1 MTTRNH
7 RLKNI
12 QTLTHRVPFS
22 KSEYR
27 SHDGNKCARLIFCN
41 AKTND
46 CSCLHFFFS
55 VWLADCFFFVASLP
69 FILFLWFFFYND
81 EYCVPH
87 HYHFEHKFVRRVCV
101 CVLCTMQMIEKIYR
115 GNSMENVKKKTDALY
130 FGFQYNAALKPV
142 SFFFIPLYYF
152 IFFFIST

>member
-101 CVLCTMQMIEKIYR
+101 CIV
-115 GNSMENVKKKTDALY
+115 
-130 FGFQYNAALKPV
+130 YNANDWKDLSRKFDGKCKKENWCLV
-142 SFFFIPLYYF
+142 FW
-152 IFFFIST
+152 ISV